1 MIATRDE
8 AREALRGALDVRRRA
23 GVSKVDP
30 VCVYD
35 LAQRLDLEVRFAGG
49 GSFGGMYERRSQT
62 VVVPS
67 LRPPGR
73 RAYSCA
79 HEMGHWYFRHG
90 TRVDRTEDL
99 EQLHERAPD
108 ERLANL
114 FAGYLLMAQWA
125 VEAQFEARG
134 WKPSSAT
141 PMQIYVVAG
150 VLGVGYT
157 TLVQHLCW
165 SLQILDRTRV
175 EELLRTTPKQLRFAL
190 LGDNAV
196 PHILTADRD
205 WPMHLPIDLQVG
217 EGAIVPQDAAI
228 DGNSAVI
235 KEAVDTG
242 SLLLATAPGVSRIES
257 ARERWSVFLR
267 VSRRDFAGRSI
278 YRHLEDCDVNA
289 IS

>member
-23 GVSKVDP
+23 GVNKVAP

-35 LAQRLDLEVRFAGG
+35 LAQRLGLEVRFAGG

-62 VVVPS
+62 VVVPA

-90 TRVDRTEDL
+90 TRVDRAEDF
-99 EQLHERAPD
+99 EQIQERAPE

-114 FAGYLLMAQWA
+114 FGGYLLMPQWA
-125 VEAQFEARG
+125 VEAQFDARG
-134 WKPSSAT
+134 WEPPSAT
-141 PMQIYVVAG
+141 AMQIYVVAG
-150 VLGVGYT
+150 VLGVGYA

-165 SLQILDRTRV
+165 SLQLLDHSRL
-175 EELLRTTPKQLRFAL
+175 EDLLRTTPKQLRSVL
-190 LGDNAV
+190 LGDDAAS
-196 PHILTADRD
+196 HIIAADRD

-217 EGAIVPQDAAI
+217 EGAIVPHDAEI
-228 DGNSAVI
+228 DGNTAVVRGT
-235 KEAVDTG
+235 VDSG
-242 SLLLATAPGVSRIES
+242 RLVLATAPGVSRIES
-257 ARERWSVFLR
+257 ACERWSVFLR
-267 VSRRDFAGRSI
+267 VSRRDFIGRSI
-278 YRHLEDCDVNA
+278 YRHLEDCDVNEIA
-289 IS
+289 